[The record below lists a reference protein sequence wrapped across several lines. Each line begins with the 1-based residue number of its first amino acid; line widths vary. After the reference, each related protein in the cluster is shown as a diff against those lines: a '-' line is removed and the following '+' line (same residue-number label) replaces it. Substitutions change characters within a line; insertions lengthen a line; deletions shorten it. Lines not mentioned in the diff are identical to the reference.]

1 MFLSSPIFDLYWSI
15 EKRGLTTP
23 SRSPAFNPSYILS
36 ETHFRMQKQMDSLI
50 INFENCDKKKLNCD
64 NNLQPK
70 VSKKLGYYIL
80 NKK

>member
-1 MFLSSPIFDLYWSI
+1 M
-15 EKRGLTTP
+15 
-23 SRSPAFNPSYILS
+23 SRNINRINNEIKVYNYKPFFNPSYILT
-36 ETHFRMQKQMDSLI
+36 ETHFRMQKQMDNLI

-64 NNLQPK
+64 SNLQPK